1 MATENKPFDY
11 ACPHC
16 KQKFEVPPEMIG
28 QETTCP
34 SCNKIFLI
42 IDPKLLNKPVPKP
55 ALICPNVNC
64 KYKGIVIKKRRGN
77 PALDWTFVVMLALPV
92 VAFIFLSGQG
102 LLSSTPRMVD
112 FLQMAGGFYSI
123 FIPFAVIWNFT
134 FCAGY
139 RYRCPNCG
147 IQVACDN

>member
-42 IDPKLLNKPVPKP
+42 IDPKLL
-55 ALICPNVNC
+55 
-64 KYKGIVIKKRRGN
+64 IVIKKRRGN